1 MDKRNTDRLNQI
13 VNKYSA
19 SPDLDEEVIPYSLRP
34 LRKPANNNSAYIEIV
49 KEQILCANCDR
60 VLETQIYRTCNI
72 PLCEACHEYAEIISK
87 DKIQVSI
94 GDRWTVLTRTKSGSI
109 TRTII

>member
-34 LRKPANNNSAYIEIV
+34 LRRAANNDSAYIEIV

-72 PLCEACHEYAEIISK
+72 PLCEACHEYAEIIS
-87 DKIQVSI
+87 DSKIQVSI
-94 GDRWTVLTRTKSGSI
+94 GSRWVVLQRTKSGSV
-109 TRTII
+109 TKTII